1 MRILQAAARVVGNG
15 NAQVLVHKAIPK
27 RGDVL
32 GRGLAGKQYA
42 LDLVAHHNMQR
53 VGELVSLGADQ
64 RRLRDVHGAVE
75 RVLVD
80 VAVDLGRVAAQHL
93 EQRSHKGTAAAH
105 GVLKEA
111 ALALVDAH
119 GGAALKTGAR
129 IGGIDAQLVHGVSRL
144 VDDAVDIGDAV
155 VLVDVRGDARVA
167 HREALAKRMLGK
179 GKRGVVQVQAD
190 EPHQVEAHGALGSLG
205 YVGVQKVGIG
215 LLAALADGAH
225 ERHDRGLDLVT
236 KRVEALDRKAA
247 LVLVEPNIVWV
258 ALRVH
263 ELGLMLKLG
272 DDSIHIGLK
281 ARPVIGRLGL
291 VPHGVGLAGEPGP
304 GLGLLGGDDAC
315 LALVAAEHADLVE
328 QLRVVDLA
336 AGDGLACQRVHK
348 FDRLFAGQELM
359 VLAGKGA
366 HGVGARCGAVG
377 GGNGRAVK
385 LGNLEQVLA
394 SPQLALELAEF
405 FDGLID
411 LHAFGRLVR
420 CGLGHLILVLSHTV
434 SLISQAERL
443 GWARGQF
450 AQLPALYPARTKRNA
465 AMRSRNVLSYSPMR

>member
-1 MRILQAAARVVGNG
+1 M
-15 NAQVLVHKAIPK
+15 
-27 RGDVL
+27 
-32 GRGLAGKQYA
+32 
-42 LDLVAHHNMQR
+42 
-53 VGELVSLGADQ
+53 
-64 RRLRDVHGAVE
+64 
-75 RVLVD
+75 
-80 VAVDLGRVAAQHL
+80 
-93 EQRSHKGTAAAH
+93 
-105 GVLKEA
+105 
-111 ALALVDAH
+111 
-119 GGAALKTGAR
+119 
-129 IGGIDAQLVHGVSRL
+129 
-144 VDDAVDIGDAV
+144 
-155 VLVDVRGDARVA
+155 
-167 HREALAKRMLGK
+167 
-179 GKRGVVQVQAD
+179 
-190 EPHQVEAHGALGSLG
+190 
-205 YVGVQKVGIG
+205 
-215 LLAALADGAH
+215 
-225 ERHDRGLDLVT
+225 
-236 KRVEALDRKAA
+236 
-247 LVLVEPNIVWV
+247 
-258 ALRVH
+258 
-263 ELGLMLKLG
+263 
-272 DDSIHIGLK
+272 
-281 ARPVIGRLGL
+281 
-291 VPHGVGLAGEPGP
+291 PHGVGLAGEPGP